1 MAATGGTISETQGDD
16 MATYTGTSAANTIT
30 GSTSADTIYGRGG
43 NDTLYGRGGN
53 DTLHGQG
60 GNDALYGEDG
70 NDKLLGGIG
79 VDSLAGGAGADLFVF
94 KGAVAG
100 LSAPSMPDTI
110 ADFSRT
116 QGDKISFTGL
126 ALTGAGAPATLTWAG
141 TAAKAWGV
149 WQEGGTVKADT
160 SGDAVADLAIAVQNA
175 PALAATDFQGVSAG
189 STTGPGFRVVLSDN
203 FGAGYQTSN
212 WGNPYGGS
220 TYWNGAFSWS
230 GADVAVR
237 NGEMQVTMT
246 RHADGSWTAGG
257 FNSFKAGKSIR
268 YGTVEF
274 DARVEEAQG
283 TMAAILMWPA
293 ADIWPPEIDILET
306 PGQDVMHTLHWAG
319 AGGSDQ
325 YSSVRNQAY
334 DETAWHHYKMT
345 WLPNDLKIEVDG
357 VVRARWTQN
366 VPDIAMGFGA
376 QGFVGSPDDAWMGGA
391 PSSGTPSVVTVHLD
405 NVVMSQWEGAVA

>member
-1 MAATGGTISETQGDD
+1 VGSTAATGVTAGEMRGGN
-16 MATYTGTSAANTIT
+16 MATYTGEFAANTL
-30 GSTSADTIYGRGG
+30 TSSISLDTISGWGGNDPLNGRGGVDTIYGRGG
-43 NDTLYGRGGN
+43 ND
-53 DTLHGQG
+53 
-60 GNDALYGEDG
+60 ALPEG
-70 NDKLLGGIG
+70 
-79 VDSLAGGAGADLFVF
+79 GGA
-94 KGAVAG
+94 
-100 LSAPSMPDTI
+100 APP
-110 ADFSRT
+110 
-116 QGDKISFTGL
+116 
-126 ALTGAGAPATLTWAG
+126 
-141 TAAKAWGV
+141 
-149 WQEGGTVKADT
+149 
-160 SGDAVADLAIAVQNA
+160 
-175 PALAATDFQGVSAG
+175 SAG
-189 STTGPGFRVVLSDN
+189 PGAAPPPSATGPGFRVVLSDS

-212 WGNPYGGS
+212 WGNPYGGG

-230 GADVAVR
+230 AADVAVR

-246 RHADGSWTAGG
+246 HHADGSWTAGG

-283 TMAAILMWPA
+283 TMGAILMWPA
-293 ADIWPPEIDILET
+293 NDSWPPEIDILET

-325 YSSVRNQAY
+325 YASVRNQTY

-357 VVRARWTQN
+357 VERARWTQH

-376 QGFVGSPDDAWMGGA
+376 QGLVGSPNDGWMGGA
-391 PSSGTPSVVTVHLD
+391 PDGGTPAVVTVHLD